1 MSATLNLFGDWH
13 LSCKENGMVWQ
24 TTLPGD
30 VQSTLIAAGDLDDPY
45 VGMQENEAQWVDKR
59 HWTYFRSFEVDAAML
74 AYDHVYLNAEMVD
87 TLATFRINGKKIL
100 STDNQFRRYR
110 VDVAKVLVEGV
121 NKMEIAFEPPL
132 KEAARRAA
140 AYPLDMPYTTNNRV
154 KHLNH
159 LRKTAC
165 HGGWDWGVCL
175 VLTGIYGDLSLHACN
190 MARIEHVCTTQHH
203 GKNVCDVDVTVELF
217 AVKAGQVQL
226 DIELAGQQINQTITV
241 QPGKQNLTNRITIK
255 KPRLWWPAGHGD
267 QPLYDLSV
275 RVGDQCVSKRLGL
288 RHIRWDN
295 SRDSIGTQM
304 TLYVNHKPIF
314 CKGANWIPAD
324 GLSTLQTDDVF
335 ERLID
340 DAVDANMNML
350 RVWGGGQYERARFYE
365 LCDEK
370 GMMLWH
376 DLMFACQLYPF
387 DDAFIA
393 NVAQEI
399 DFQVKRLRDHAS
411 MVLWCGDNEVEGALG
426 WFEQSRK
433 HHDTYLVAYD
443 RLNHANGKAVTQA
456 DPNVTYWP
464 SSPSNGPGHQGNVWD
479 NDASG
484 DMHYWAVWHHGKSFD
499 AYYDVIP
506 RFCSEFGYQ
515 SFSSIDLV
523 RKYIDP
529 SQFNPTSPQM
539 EHHQR
544 NPRGNS
550 LIMEMFTRYFRMP
563 TSFQSTLYLSQVQ
576 QAVAIKTAV
585 EYWRSLRPVCM
596 GTLIWQLNDN
606 WPVASWSSIEYDGSW
621 KQLHYHAKRFYE
633 PVMVTLFHKADDI
646 VQVVGINDHFKAAKL
661 ELKLQLVDFA
671 GKVHKKWTR
680 ELSVPASTSKVLM
693 TLPIAQLPI
702 ARNEGVLLA
711 DVVVTD
717 ADGSKKTLRNTHFMD
732 LYKRCELADATV
744 TADIKQQGKAFVIQ
758 LKTDKPAFFVTC
770 AFTHVAGVF
779 DDNSID
785 LLPGKTTKLK
795 FTPRQDVTLAQLKKA
810 LHVTHLRMT
819 Y

>member
-1 MSATLNLFGDWH
+1 MSATLNLFGDWQ
-13 LSCKENGMVWQ
+13 LTCVESGKVWKA
-24 TTLPGD
+24 TLPGD
-30 VQSTLIAAGDLDDPY
+30 VHSTLLDSGDLADPY
-45 VGMQENEAQWVDKR
+45 VGVQESAAQWVQEK
-59 HWTYFRSFEVDAAML
+59 HWTYSRSFDVDAAML
-74 AYDHVYLNAEMVD
+74 EHDHVYLNAEMVD
-87 TLATFRINGKKIL
+87 TLATFKLNGKKIL
-100 STDNQFRRYR
+100 VTDNQFRRYR
-110 VDVAKVLVEGV
+110 VDVAKYLTVGSNTIEF
-121 NKMEIAFEPPL
+121 AFLPPI
-132 KEAARRAA
+132 KEATKRAA
-140 AYPLDMPYTTNNRV
+140 NYPLDMPYTTNNRV
-154 KHLNH
+154 PHMNH

-175 VLTGIYGDLSLHACN
+175 VLTGVYGDLSLHAVN
-190 MARIEHVCTTQHH
+190 TARLEHVYTTQHH
-203 GKNVCDVDVTVELF
+203 RKNACDIDVTVELH
-217 AVKAGQVQL
+217 AVKAGDVEL
-226 DIELAGQQINQTITV
+226 EIELAGQQITKTISVT
-241 QPGKQNLTNRITIK
+241 PGEQSVTHRITIN

-275 RVGDQCVSKRLGL
+275 RVGQQSVAKRIGL
-288 RHIRWDN
+288 RHIHWEN
-295 SRDSIGTQM
+295 SRDNIGTQM
-304 TLYVNHKPIF
+304 TLYVNAKPIF
-314 CKGANWIPAD
+314 CKGSNWIPVD
-324 GLSTLQTDDVF
+324 GLSTRQTDEVF

-340 DAVDANMNML
+340 DAIAANMNML
-350 RVWGGGQYERARFYE
+350 RVWGGGQYERDRFYE

-387 DDAFIA
+387 DQAFID
-393 NVAQEI
+393 NVSEEI

-443 RLNHANGKAVTQA
+443 RLNHANGKAVAKA

-484 DMHYWAVWHHGKSFD
+484 DMHYWAVWHQGKSFD
-499 AYYDVIP
+499 AYHDVIP

-529 SQFNPTSPQM
+529 SHFNPTSPQM

-563 TSFQSTLYLSQVQ
+563 NSFENTLYLSQVQ
-576 QAVAIKTAV
+576 QALAIKIAV

-633 PVMVTLFHKADDI
+633 PVMVMMFHKADDV
-646 VQVVGINDHFKAAKL
+646 VQVVGVNDLFKSAKVQMM
-661 ELKLQLVDFA
+661 LKLVDFD
-671 GKVHKKWTR
+671 GKVIEKWTR
-680 ELSVPASTSKVLM
+680 QLNLSASSSKVLM
-693 TLPIAQLPI
+693 KLPIDKLPI
-702 ARNEGVLLA
+702 PRNQGVLIA
-711 DVVVTD
+711 DVTVTHP
-717 ADGSKKTLRNTHFMD
+717 DGSVKQLRNTHFMD
-732 LYKRCELADATV
+732 VYKRCELADAKV
-744 TADIKQQGKAFVIQ
+744 TADIKQQGDKFIVQ

-770 AFTHVAGVF
+770 ALTHVAGIF
-779 DDNSID
+779 DDNSVD
-785 LLPGKTTKLK
+785 LLPGKAITLT
-795 FTPRQDVTLAQLKKA
+795 FTPRQKVTLAQLKKA

>member
-1 MSATLNLFGDWH
+1 MSVTLNLFGDWQ
-13 LSCKENGMVWQ
+13 LTCQESGKVWQ
-24 TTLPGD
+24 AQLPGD
-30 VQSTLIAAGDLDDPY
+30 VQSTLLKAGDLQDPY
-45 VGMQENEAQWVDKR
+45 VGTQENAAQWVHEK
-59 HWTYFRSFEVDAAML
+59 HWIYSRNFEVNAAML
-74 AYDHVYLNAEMVD
+74 EHDHIYLNAEMVD
-87 TLATFRINGKKIL
+87 LLATFKINGKNVA

-110 VDVAKVLVEGV
+110 VDVAKHLIAGK
-121 NKMEIAFEPPL
+121 NTIEIAFLPPL
-132 KEAARRAA
+132 KEASKRAA
-140 AYPLDMPYTTNNRV
+140 NYPLDMPYTLNNRV
-154 KHLNH
+154 PHMNH

-175 VLTGIYGDLSLHACN
+175 VLTGVYGDLSLHAVN
-190 MARIEHVCTTQHH
+190 TARIEHVYTTQHH
-203 GKNVCDVDVTVELF
+203 HKNACEVDVTVEIIA
-217 AVKAGQVQL
+217 AVADKVEL
-226 DIELAGQQINQTITV
+226 EIELAGQQIIKTIAV
-241 QPGKQNLTNRITIK
+241 QPGEQTHTECITIN

-275 RVGDQCVSKRLGL
+275 RVGEHSLSKRIGL

-295 SRDSIGTQM
+295 SRDDIGTQM
-304 TLYVNHKPIF
+304 TLYVNSKPIF
-314 CKGANWIPAD
+314 CKGSNWIPAD
-324 GLSTLQTDDVF
+324 GLASLQTDEVF

-340 DAVDANMNML
+340 DAIAANMNML
-350 RVWGGGQYERARFYE
+350 RVWGGGQYERDRFYE

-387 DDAFIA
+387 DDAFID
-393 NVAQEI
+393 NVSHEI
-399 DFQVKRLRDHAS
+399 DYQVKRLRDHAS
-411 MVLWCGDNEVEGALG
+411 MVLWCGDNEVEGAMD
-426 WFEQSRK
+426 WFEQTRK
-433 HHDTYLVAYD
+433 DHDTYVVAYD
-443 RLNHANGKAVTQA
+443 RLNHANGKAVAKA

-464 SSPSNGPGHQGNVWD
+464 SSPSNGPGHHGNVWED
-479 NDASG
+479 AASG
-484 DMHYWAVWHHGKSFD
+484 DMHYWAVWHQGKSFD

-523 RKYIDP
+523 RKYIEP
-529 SQFNPTSPQM
+529 SHFNPTSPQM

-563 TSFQSTLYLSQVQ
+563 TNFESTLYLSQVQ

-621 KQLHYHAKRFYE
+621 KQLHYHTKRAYE
-633 PVMVTLFHKADDI
+633 PVMVTLFHKSDDV
-646 VQVVGINDHFKAAKL
+646 VQVVGINDQFKSAKL

-671 GKVHKKWTR
+671 GKVCQKWIR
-680 ELSVPASTSKVLM
+680 QFNVPTSSSKVLM
-693 TLPIAQLPI
+693 KLPIDKLPI
-702 ARNEGVLLA
+702 ARNEGVLIS
-711 DVVVTD
+711 DVTVIA

-732 LYKRCELADATV
+732 VYKRCELADANV
-744 TADIKQQGKAFVIQ
+744 TADIKQQGKNFVVQ

-770 AFTHVAGVF
+770 AYADVAGVF
-779 DDNSID
+779 DDNSVD
-785 LLPGKTTKLK
+785 LLPGKATKLI
-795 FTPRQDVTLAQLKKA
+795 FTPRQKVTLAQLKKT